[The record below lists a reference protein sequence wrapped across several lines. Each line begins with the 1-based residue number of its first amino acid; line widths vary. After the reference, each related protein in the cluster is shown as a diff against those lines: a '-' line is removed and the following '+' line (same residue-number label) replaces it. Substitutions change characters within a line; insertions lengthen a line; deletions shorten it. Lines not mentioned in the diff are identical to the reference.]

1 MSPVGELYRRE
12 RERLA
17 RRWPSLGTS
26 QVERAAALS
35 LARAFVDLTAAELVR
50 AMVEGSPDH
59 DEPTAAQKTDQ
70 IGHMVDTVM
79 SIAAAER
86 CRDGG

>member
-26 QVERAAALS
+26 QVERVVALS

-50 AMVEGSPDH
+50 AMVEGSPGR

-70 IGHMVDTVM
+70 IVHMVDTVL

>member
-12 RERLA
+12 RERQA

-26 QVERAAALS
+26 QVERVVALS

-50 AMVEGSPDH
+50 AMAEGSPRCDGWA
-59 DEPTAAQKTDQ
+59 DAQQSRQ
-70 IGHMVDTVM
+70 IGRMVHTALA
-79 SIAAAER
+79 IAAAER
-86 CRDGG
+86 GEDGG